1 MTAGVAFSL
10 GREAVSNASVY
21 LWLCVGKCSR
31 WDAVSALKVA
41 VVITEFA
48 MC

>member
-21 LWLCVGKCSR
+21 LWLCVTQRDTLSGESER
-31 WDAVSALKVA
+31 QTQLAEASSLS
-41 VVITEFA
+41 
-48 MC
+48 